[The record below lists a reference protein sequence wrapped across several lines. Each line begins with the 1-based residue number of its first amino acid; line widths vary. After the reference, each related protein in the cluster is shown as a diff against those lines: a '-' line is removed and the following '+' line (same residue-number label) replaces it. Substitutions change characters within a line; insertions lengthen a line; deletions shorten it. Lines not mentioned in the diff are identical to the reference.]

1 MKISVMEITP
11 DLAAE
16 FLKRNT
22 GNRAIRKRAV
32 DQYADDLRRGNW
44 KLTHQGVAVSLD
56 GRLLDGQHRLSAIVQ
71 SGVAAQMV
79 VALDVPENAYLV
91 IDRGKPR
98 LLADA
103 LHEDRR
109 IVDPCAYICRLH
121 NNFGSVEPH
130 QAKDVLLNVG
140 PAISE
145 VVAACGHTA
154 KGRTAAAIKAA
165 VALLLMEWHR
175 SPHKGYI
182 LDQWRAFVLSDFD
195 TMSPAIKAFYRQIV
209 DDPQRSGD
217 SVSQNNRATRAWV
230 AFHPE
235 KYALTKII
243 VRDIEKH
250 LNEMRAVW
258 RPTWSKTS

>member
-11 DLAAE
+11 DLATE

-44 KLTHQGVAVSLD
+44 KLTHQGVAVSPD

-79 VALDVPENAYLV
+79 VALDVPESAYLV

-154 KGRTAAAIKAA
+154 KGQTAAAIKAA

-175 SPHKGYI
+175 GPYKEHI

-195 TMSPAIKAFYRQIV
+195 AMSPAIKGIHSQDLHRDQCYQ
-209 DDPQRSGD
+209 
-217 SVSQNNRATRAWV
+217 SVLSSNCG
-230 AFHPE
+230 
-235 KYALTKII
+235 
-243 VRDIEKH
+243 
-250 LNEMRAVW
+250 
-258 RPTWSKTS
+258 RPTKKWRSCKPK